1 MSDVQRNSSHCSWHL
16 LTLYADR
23 VLVTVLFGAIFF
35 AAVLFGPYWFA
46 RNIAPEFRSL
56 WKEKT

>member
-1 MSDVQRNSSHCSWHL
+1 VTRAWHL
-16 LTLYADR
+16 LTQVAER
-23 VLVTVLFGAIFF
+23 VLVTVLFGSIFF

-56 WKEKT
+56 WREEYECRI